1 MANEEKEAEVR
12 GATLDHAATP
22 GARTL
27 TPPPRF
33 AAGEGKAVGHLMC
46 SLFAE

>member
-1 MANEEKEAEVR
+1 VANEEKEAEVR

-22 GARTL
+22 AARTL

-33 AAGEGKAVGHLMC
+33 AAGEEKAVGDLLC
-46 SLFAE
+46 SLSAE